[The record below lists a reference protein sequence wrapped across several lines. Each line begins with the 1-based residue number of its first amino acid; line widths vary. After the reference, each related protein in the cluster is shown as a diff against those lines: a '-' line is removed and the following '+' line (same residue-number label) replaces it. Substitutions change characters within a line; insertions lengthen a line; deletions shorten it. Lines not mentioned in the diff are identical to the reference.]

1 MTDRQH
7 PRGIVDVTGHF
18 DAHEHFRIELQNYTE
33 HTVPALHIDAY
44 AQEVYQANKDALG
57 VRHPHG
63 GHCPQ

>member
-1 MTDRQH
+1 MTNRQH

-18 DAHEHFRIELQNYTE
+18 DAHERMRIQLQDYTE

-57 VRHPHG
+57 VVTPMG
-63 GHCPQ
+63 PLPQ